1 MTAAVLHKDWVC
13 ARGCSSR
20 ARTFDL
26 KLPHHPC
33 KAMNGLMVPLIL
45 AGTKAKVEA
54 IERQD
59 YVGKELVQT
68 DSEGNVIMATV
79 VTKDE
84 GQDCTVYAP
93 CAVAERGMW

>member
-1 MTAAVLHKDWVC
+1 
-13 ARGCSSR
+13 
-20 ARTFDL
+20 
-26 KLPHHPC
+26 
-33 KAMNGLMVPLIL
+33 MVPLIL
-45 AGTKAKVEA
+45 VGTKAKVETV
-54 IERQD
+54 ERQD

-79 VTKDE
+79 VTRDE

>member
-1 MTAAVLHKDWVC
+1 MTAALLHKDWEC
-13 ARGCSSR
+13 ARGCGSR
-20 ARTFDL
+20 ARTVDS

-79 VTKDE
+79 VTRDE
-84 GQDCTVYAP
+84 GQDRTVYAP
-93 CAVAERGMW
+93 CAVAERGTW